1 MSKRPLVLTIL
12 DEWGYRVKDLC
23 SAITPVRIIFSV
35 ALPLALAQMV
45 SAQSVPASP
54 PPLPPATA
62 SSSSISHAQLA
73 EYLQAAG
80 TLGGAKAATT
90 NQLAESRKRIPAW
103 FPPNVWA
110 AFERKVT
117 AIDMAEVYLP
127 VYRKYLTA
135 ETLNGLILVYQG
147 PTGQEFARVST
158 QRVIDAIQQG
168 SVGHAADTNA
178 ANAMDANG
186 ESALLTKRI
195 KELTPEQRA
204 AYQKAAATYQTVLKP
219 LDDEQNAA
227 YAQKVQDLWHE
238 TVKEHNAEILAAQ
251 NAASHPHP

>member
-1 MSKRPLVLTIL
+1 MLFSRSIAHIFAPIIMSFAATQLINAQPA
-12 DEWGYRVKDLC
+12 G
-23 SAITPVRIIFSV
+23 SPIT
-35 ALPLALAQMV
+35 
-45 SAQSVPASP
+45 
-54 PPLPPATA
+54 
-62 SSSSISHAQLA
+62 HAQLA
-73 EYLQAAG
+73 EDRQAAG
-80 TLGGAKAATT
+80 TLGGAKSATT
-90 NQLAESRKRIPAW
+90 NQLAESRKKIPTW

-195 KELTPEQRA
+195 KELTPEQHA
-204 AYQKAAATYQTVLKP
+204 
-219 LDDEQNAA
+219 
-227 YAQKVQDLWHE
+227 
-238 TVKEHNAEILAAQ
+238 
-251 NAASHPHP
+251 